1 MQTRIVD
8 MPLGTTFIYSRR
20 NIIMANTTFN
30 GPVRAEQG
38 FKQISKNAT
47 TGAITDQL
55 TVDSSGNLA
64 QTAGVNNLITDVENL
79 TAATKTVTAADTGTT
94 YLLNRA
100 GGIVVTLPTAA
111 AGLQYKFIIGTT
123 FTGTFSIDAA
133 AAVDIFTAASTIIIS
148 DKDAPGTVSLKQFHA
163 DGSDDDK
170 MVMDADTKG
179 RFVGG
184 VIDCLGIA
192 TGGQGSATAVWQMNG
207 FTFGDGSLAT
217 PFA

>member
-1 MQTRIVD
+1 
-8 MPLGTTFIYSRR
+8 
-20 NIIMANTTFN
+20 MANSTFS
-30 GPVRAEQG
+30 GPVRSEGG
-38 FKQISKNAT
+38 FKQISKNSS

-64 QTAGVNNLITDVENL
+64 QTAGVNNLITDVENI
-79 TAATKTVTAADTGTT
+79 TAATKTLTAADTGTT

-100 GGIVVTLPTAA
+100 GGIVITLPTAA
-111 AGLQYKFIIGTT
+111 AGLKFKFIIGTT
-123 FTGTFSIDAA
+123 FTGTFSIDGASA
-133 AAVDIFTAASTIIIS
+133 NDIFTAASTIVIS

-170 MVMDADTKG
+170 MTMDADTKG

-184 VIDCLGIA
+184 EIDCLGIA

-207 FTFGDGSLAT
+207 LTFGDGTLAT

>member
-1 MQTRIVD
+1 
-8 MPLGTTFIYSRR
+8 
-20 NIIMANTTFN
+20 MANSTFS
-30 GPVRAEQG
+30 GPVRSEGG
-38 FKQISKNAT
+38 FKQISKNSS

-64 QTAGVNNLITDVENL
+64 QTAGVNNLITDVENI
-79 TAATKTVTAADTGTT
+79 TAATKTLTAADTGTT

-100 GGIVVTLPTAA
+100 GGIVITLPTAA
-111 AGLQYKFIIGTT
+111 AGLKFKFIIGTT
-123 FTGTFSIDAA
+123 FTGTFSIDGAA
-133 AAVDIFTAASTIIIS
+133 ANDIFTAASTIIIS

-170 MVMDADTKG
+170 MTMDADTKG

-184 VIDCLGIA
+184 EIDCLGIA

>member
-1 MQTRIVD
+1 
-8 MPLGTTFIYSRR
+8 
-20 NIIMANTTFN
+20 MANTTFN

-64 QTAGVNNLITDVENL
+64 QTAGVNNLITDVENI
-79 TAATKTVTAADTGTT
+79 TAATKTLTAADTGTT

-100 GGIVVTLPTAA
+100 GGIVITLPTAA
-111 AGLQYKFIIGTT
+111 AGLKFKFIIGTT
-123 FTGTFSIDAA
+123 FTGTFSIDGASA
-133 AAVDIFTAASTIIIS
+133 NDIFTAASTIVIS

-170 MVMDADTKG
+170 MTMDADTKG

-184 VIDCLGIA
+184 EIDCLGIA

-207 FTFGDGSLAT
+207 LTFGDGSLAT

>member
-1 MQTRIVD
+1 
-8 MPLGTTFIYSRR
+8 
-20 NIIMANTTFN
+20 MANSTFS
-30 GPVRAEQG
+30 GPVRSEGG
-38 FKQISKNAT
+38 FKQISKNSS

-64 QTAGVNNLITDVENL
+64 QTAGVNNLITDVENI
-79 TAATKTVTAADTGTT
+79 TAATKTLTAADTGTT
-94 YLLNRA
+94 SLLNRA
-100 GGIVVTLPTAA
+100 GGIVITLPTAA
-111 AGLQYKFIIGTT
+111 AGLKFKFIIGTT
-123 FTGTFSIDAA
+123 FTGTFSIDGASA
-133 AAVDIFTAASTIIIS
+133 NDIFTAASTIIIS

-170 MVMDADTKG
+170 MTMDADTKG

-184 VIDCLGIA
+184 EIDCLGIA

>member
-1 MQTRIVD
+1 
-8 MPLGTTFIYSRR
+8 
-20 NIIMANTTFN
+20 MANSTFS
-30 GPVRAEQG
+30 GPVRSEGG
-38 FKQISKNAT
+38 FKQISKNSS

-64 QTAGVNNLITDVENL
+64 QTAGVNNLITDVENI
-79 TAATKTVTAADTGTT
+79 TAATKTLTAADTGTT

-100 GGIVVTLPTAA
+100 GGIVITLPTAA
-111 AGLQYKFIIGTT
+111 AGLKFKFIIGTT
-123 FTGTFSIDAA
+123 FTGTFSIDGASA
-133 AAVDIFTAASTIIIS
+133 NDIFTAASTIIIS

-170 MVMDADTKG
+170 MTMDADTKG

-184 VIDCLGIA
+184 EIDCLGIA
-192 TGGQGSATAVWQMNG
+192 TGVHGSATALWQMNG

>member
-1 MQTRIVD
+1 
-8 MPLGTTFIYSRR
+8 
-20 NIIMANTTFN
+20 MANSTFS
-30 GPVRAEQG
+30 GPVRSEGG
-38 FKQISKNAT
+38 FKQISKNSS

-64 QTAGVNNLITDVENL
+64 QTAGVNNLITDVENI
-79 TAATKTVTAADTGTT
+79 TDATKTLTAADTGTT

-100 GGIVVTLPTAA
+100 GGIVITLPTAA
-111 AGLQYKFIIGTT
+111 AGLKFKFIIGTT
-123 FTGTFSIDAA
+123 FTGTFSIDGASA
-133 AAVDIFTAASTIIIS
+133 NDIFTAASTIVIS

-170 MVMDADTKG
+170 MTMDADTKG

-184 VIDCLGIA
+184 EIDCLGIA

-207 FTFGDGSLAT
+207 LTFGDGTLAT

>member
-1 MQTRIVD
+1 
-8 MPLGTTFIYSRR
+8 
-20 NIIMANTTFN
+20 MANSTFS
-30 GPVRAEQG
+30 GPVRSEGG
-38 FKQISKNAT
+38 FKQISKNSSS
-47 TGAITDQL
+47 GAITDQL

-64 QTAGVNNLITDVENL
+64 QTAGVNNLITDVENI
-79 TAATKTVTAADTGTT
+79 TAATKTLTAADTGTT

-100 GGIVVTLPTAA
+100 GGIVITLPTAA
-111 AGLQYKFIIGTT
+111 AGLKFKFIIGTT
-123 FTGTFSIDAA
+123 FTGTFSIDGASA
-133 AAVDIFTAASTIIIS
+133 NDIFTAASTIIIS

-170 MVMDADTKG
+170 MTMDADTKG

-184 VIDCLGIA
+184 EIDCLGIA

>member
-1 MQTRIVD
+1 
-8 MPLGTTFIYSRR
+8 
-20 NIIMANTTFN
+20 MANSTFS
-30 GPVRAEQG
+30 GPVRSEGG
-38 FKQISKNAT
+38 FKQISKNSS

-64 QTAGVNNLITDVENL
+64 QTAGVNNLITDVENI
-79 TAATKTVTAADTGTT
+79 TDATKTLTAADTGTT

-100 GGIVVTLPTAA
+100 GGIVITLPTAA
-111 AGLQYKFIIGTT
+111 AGLKFKFIIGTT
-123 FTGTFSIDAA
+123 FTGTFSIDGASA
-133 AAVDIFTAASTIIIS
+133 NDIFTAASTIVIS

-170 MVMDADTKG
+170 MTMDADTKG

-184 VIDCLGIA
+184 EIDCLGIA

>member
-1 MQTRIVD
+1 MCIRDSI
-8 MPLGTTFIYSRR
+8 
-20 NIIMANTTFN
+20 NMANTTFN

-111 AGLQYKFIIGTT
+111 AGLKYKFIVGTT
-123 FTGTFSIDAA
+123 FTGTFSIDGATA
-133 AAVDIFTAASTIIIS
+133 NDIFTAASTIIIS

-184 VIDCLGIA
+184 VIDCVGIA

-207 FTFGDGSLAT
+207 FTLGDGNLAT

>member
-1 MQTRIVD
+1 
-8 MPLGTTFIYSRR
+8 
-20 NIIMANTTFN
+20 MANTTFN

-64 QTAGVNNLITDVENL
+64 QTAGVNNLTTDVENL

-94 YLLNRA
+94 FLLNRA

-111 AGLQYKFIIGTT
+111 AGLKYKFIVGTT
-123 FTGTFSIDAA
+123 FTGTFSIDGATA
-133 AAVDIFTAASTIIIS
+133 NDIFTAASTIIIS

>member
-1 MQTRIVD
+1 
-8 MPLGTTFIYSRR
+8 
-20 NIIMANTTFN
+20 MANTTFN
-30 GPVRAEQG
+30 GPVRAEGG
-38 FKQISKNAT
+38 FKQVSKNSS
-47 TGAITDQL
+47 TGAFTDQL

-64 QTAGVNNLITDVENL
+64 QTAGVNNLITDVENI
-79 TAATKTVTAADTGTT
+79 TAATKTLTAADTGTT

-100 GGIVVTLPTAA
+100 GGIVITLPTAA
-111 AGLQYKFIIGTT
+111 SGLKYKFIVGTT

-184 VIDCLGIA
+184 VID
-192 TGGQGSATAVWQMNG
+192 
-207 FTFGDGSLAT
+207 
-217 PFA
+217 

>member
-1 MQTRIVD
+1 
-8 MPLGTTFIYSRR
+8 
-20 NIIMANTTFN
+20 MANSTFS
-30 GPVRAEQG
+30 GPVRSEGG
-38 FKQISKNAT
+38 FKQISKNSS
-47 TGAITDQL
+47 TGVITDQV

-64 QTAGVNNLITDVENL
+64 QTAGVTNLIKDVENV
-79 TAATKTVTAADTGTT
+79 TAATKTLTAADTGTT
-94 YLLNRA
+94 FLMNRA
-100 GGIVVTLPTAA
+100 GGIVITLPTAA
-111 AGLQYKFIIGTT
+111 AGLHYKFIIGTT

-192 TGGQGSATAVWQMNG
+192 TGGQSSATAVWQMNG

>member
-1 MQTRIVD
+1 
-8 MPLGTTFIYSRR
+8 
-20 NIIMANTTFN
+20 MANSTFS
-30 GPVRAEQG
+30 GPVRSEGG
-38 FKQISKNAT
+38 FKQISKNSS

-64 QTAGVNNLITDVENL
+64 QTAGVNNLITDVENI
-79 TAATKTVTAADTGTT
+79 TAATKTLTAADTGTT

-100 GGIVVTLPTAA
+100 GGIVITLPTAA
-111 AGLQYKFIIGTT
+111 AGLKFKFIIGTT
-123 FTGTFSIDAA
+123 FTGTFSIDGASA
-133 AAVDIFTAASTIIIS
+133 NDIFTAASTIIIS

-170 MVMDADTKG
+170 MTMDADTKG

-184 VIDCLGIA
+184 EIDCLGIA

-207 FTFGDGSLAT
+207 ITFGDGSFAT

>member
-1 MQTRIVD
+1 
-8 MPLGTTFIYSRR
+8 
-20 NIIMANTTFN
+20 MANSTFS
-30 GPVRAEQG
+30 GPVRSEGG
-38 FKQISKNAT
+38 FKQISKNSS

-64 QTAGVNNLITDVENL
+64 QTAGVNNLITDVENI
-79 TAATKTVTAADTGTT
+79 TAATKTLTAAATGTT

-100 GGIVVTLPTAA
+100 GGIVITLPTAA
-111 AGLQYKFIIGTT
+111 AGLKFKFIIGTT
-123 FTGTFSIDAA
+123 FTGTFSIDGASA
-133 AAVDIFTAASTIIIS
+133 NDIFTAASTIIIS

-170 MVMDADTKG
+170 MTMDADTKG

-184 VIDCLGIA
+184 EIDCLGIA

>member
-1 MQTRIVD
+1 
-8 MPLGTTFIYSRR
+8 
-20 NIIMANTTFN
+20 MANSTFS
-30 GPVRAEQG
+30 GPVRSEGG
-38 FKQISKNAT
+38 FKQISKNSS

-64 QTAGVNNLITDVENL
+64 QTAGVNNLITDVENI
-79 TAATKTVTAADTGTT
+79 TAATKTLTAADTGTT

-100 GGIVVTLPTAA
+100 GGIVITLPTAA
-111 AGLQYKFIIGTT
+111 AGLKFKFIIGTT
-123 FTGTFSIDAA
+123 FTGTFSIDGASA
-133 AAVDIFTAASTIIIS
+133 NDIFTAASTIIIS

-170 MVMDADTKG
+170 MTMDADTKG

-184 VIDCLGIA
+184 EIDCLGIA

-207 FTFGDGSLAT
+207 FNFGDGSLAT

>member
-1 MQTRIVD
+1 
-8 MPLGTTFIYSRR
+8 
-20 NIIMANTTFN
+20 MANSTFS
-30 GPVRAEQG
+30 GPVRSEGG
-38 FKQISKNAT
+38 FKQISKNSS
-47 TGAITDQL
+47 TGVITDQV

-64 QTAGVNNLITDVENL
+64 QTAGVTNLIKDVENV
-79 TAATKTVTAADTGTT
+79 TAATKTLTAADTGTT
-94 YLLNRA
+94 FLMNRA
-100 GGIVVTLPTAA
+100 GGIVITLPTAA
-111 AGLQYKFIIGTT
+111 AGLHYKFIIGTT

-133 AAVDIFTAASTIIIS
+133 AAVDIFTAGSTIVIS
-148 DKDAPGTVSLKQFHA
+148 DKDAPSTVSLKQFHA

-170 MVMDADTKG
+170 MTMDADTKG

-207 FTFGDGSLAT
+207 VCFGDGTLAT

>member
-1 MQTRIVD
+1 
-8 MPLGTTFIYSRR
+8 
-20 NIIMANTTFN
+20 MANSTFS
-30 GPVRAEQG
+30 GPVRSEGG
-38 FKQISKNAT
+38 FKQISKNSS

-64 QTAGVNNLITDVENL
+64 QTAGVNNLITDVENI
-79 TAATKTVTAADTGTT
+79 TDATKTLTAADTGTT

-100 GGIVVTLPTAA
+100 GGIVITLPTAA
-111 AGLQYKFIIGTT
+111 AGLKFKFIIGTT
-123 FTGTFSIDAA
+123 FTGTFSIDGASA
-133 AAVDIFTAASTIIIS
+133 NDIFTAASTIVIS

-163 DGSDDDK
+163 YGSDDDK
-170 MVMDADTKG
+170 MTMDADTKG

-184 VIDCLGIA
+184 EIDCLGIA

>member
-1 MQTRIVD
+1 
-8 MPLGTTFIYSRR
+8 
-20 NIIMANTTFN
+20 MANSTFS
-30 GPVRAEQG
+30 GPVRSEGG
-38 FKQISKNAT
+38 FKQISKNSS

-64 QTAGVNNLITDVENL
+64 QTAGVNNLITDVENI
-79 TAATKTVTAADTGTT
+79 TAATKTLTAADTGTT

-100 GGIVVTLPTAA
+100 GGILITLPTAA
-111 AGLQYKFIIGTT
+111 AGLKFKFIIGTT
-123 FTGTFSIDAA
+123 FTGTFSIDGASA
-133 AAVDIFTAASTIIIS
+133 NDIFTAASTIIIS

-170 MVMDADTKG
+170 MTMDADTKG

-184 VIDCLGIA
+184 EIDCLGIA

>member
-1 MQTRIVD
+1 
-8 MPLGTTFIYSRR
+8 
-20 NIIMANTTFN
+20 MANSTFS
-30 GPVRAEQG
+30 GPVRSEGG
-38 FKQISKNAT
+38 FKQISKNSS

-64 QTAGVNNLITDVENL
+64 QTAGVNNLITDVENI
-79 TAATKTVTAADTGTT
+79 TAATKTLTAADTGTT

-100 GGIVVTLPTAA
+100 GGIVITLPTAA
-111 AGLQYKFIIGTT
+111 AGLKFKFIIGTT
-123 FTGTFSIDAA
+123 FTGTFSIDGASA
-133 AAVDIFTAASTIIIS
+133 NDIFTAASTIIIS

-170 MVMDADTKG
+170 MTMDADTKG

-184 VIDCLGIA
+184 EIDCLGIA
-192 TGGQGSATAVWQMNG
+192 TGGQGIATAVWQMNG

>member
-1 MQTRIVD
+1 
-8 MPLGTTFIYSRR
+8 
-20 NIIMANTTFN
+20 MANSTFS
-30 GPVRAEQG
+30 GPVRSEGG
-38 FKQISKNAT
+38 FKQISKNSS
-47 TGAITDQL
+47 TGVITDQV

-64 QTAGVNNLITDVENL
+64 QTAGVTNLIKDVENV
-79 TAATKTVTAADTGTT
+79 TAATKTLTAADTGTT
-94 YLLNRA
+94 FLMNRA
-100 GGIVVTLPTAA
+100 GGIVITLPTAA
-111 AGLQYKFIIGTT
+111 AGLHYKFIIGTT

-133 AAVDIFTAASTIIIS
+133 AAVDIFTAGSTIVIS
-148 DKDAPGTVSLKQFHA
+148 DKAAPGTVSLKQFHA

-170 MVMDADTKG
+170 MTMDADTKG

-207 FTFGDGSLAT
+207 FTFGDGTLAT

>member
-1 MQTRIVD
+1 
-8 MPLGTTFIYSRR
+8 
-20 NIIMANTTFN
+20 MANSTFS
-30 GPVRAEQG
+30 GPVRSEGG
-38 FKQISKNAT
+38 FKQISKDSS

-64 QTAGVNNLITDVENL
+64 QTAGVTNLIKDVENV
-79 TAATKTVTAADTGTT
+79 TAATKTLTAADTGTT

-100 GGIVVTLPTAA
+100 GGIVITLPTAA
-111 AGLQYKFIIGTT
+111 AGLKYKFIIGTT
-123 FTGTFSIDAA
+123 FTGTFGIDAA

-170 MVMDADTKG
+170 MTMDADTKG

-184 VIDCLGIA
+184 IIDCLGIA

-207 FTFGDGSLAT
+207 VCFGDGTLAT